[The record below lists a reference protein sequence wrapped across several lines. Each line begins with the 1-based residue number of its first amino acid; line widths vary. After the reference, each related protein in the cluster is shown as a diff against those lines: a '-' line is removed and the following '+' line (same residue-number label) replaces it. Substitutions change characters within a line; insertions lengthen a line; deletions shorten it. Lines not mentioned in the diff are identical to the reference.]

1 MKGNEARVV
10 FFLQPVD
17 QFKDGEVAKVGN
29 PFWSYFG
36 LRYLLLLGLILA
48 LGLLAYVLVQIDHEP
63 LVSTTVAPMTTATAR
78 TTVTTTS
85 TTTTVDR
92 NTTTLSPSPTIPP
105 GYQKQSVHVI
115 YVIDDCFYTPVIFKY
130 TLASHKKQTKETHN
144 IFHIT
149 SGF

>member
-10 FFLQPVD
+10 FFLHPVD

-63 LVSTTVAPMTTATAR
+63 LVSTTQAPMTTATTR

-105 GYQKQSVHVI
+105 GYQK
-115 YVIDDCFYTPVIFKY
+115 
-130 TLASHKKQTKETHN
+130 
-144 IFHIT
+144 
-149 SGF
+149 